1 MKISPTII
9 RNTIVGML
17 LLLLGVV
24 IGLEVANGKLPALA
38 FLNKLSP
45 GTGTVGYKLANTAQ
59 PTQFKDV
66 NFQTFWEVWRLLEK
80 EYVEPDKLQVDKMV
94 DGAIG
99 GMTGAIGDPYT
110 MYLPPSDN
118 QRSGE
123 DLAGAF
129 YGVGIELGY
138 VDGVLAVMAPLSG
151 SPAEKAGVK
160 AKDLIL
166 HVKDESK
173 KLDADTSGWTLNQ
186 AVDSIRGKKDTQVVL
201 TLLRRDE
208 KPEPFDVTI
217 TRGEIVV
224 PTTELSFT
232 ETETGPVAVIKLSKF
247 GERTPQEWN
256 EAVTTILA
264 KPNVKGVVLDV
275 RNNPGGFFDGAILV
289 ASEFIDKGIIVSQK
303 GRKDSQDFPARGKA
317 RLAKMPVVVLV
328 NRGSASSSEIVSGA
342 LRDVRNAKLI
352 GEKTF
357 GKGTVQDRL
366 ELENGGGMHITTARF
381 LLPKGEWIHDTGIP
395 ATIEV
400 EDNPETPE
408 DEVLQK
414 ALSEL

>member
-1 MKISPTII
+1 MKISPIII

-256 EAVTTILA
+256 EAVTKILA

-303 GRKDSQDFPARGKA
+303 GRKDSQDYPARGEA